1 MRYEKFTIKM
11 VRIYAKTIVNR
22 LEDGLFSSMTRY
34 IILIPLVLLFAVMLL
49 FALAMLG
56 MVSGVQIDN
65 FFQPWQ
71 STFPA
76 LTAQANTHFAT
87 A

>member
-1 MRYEKFTIKM
+1 MHYEKFMIKTA
-11 VRIYAKTIVNR
+11 RIYAKTIVNR
-22 LEDGLFSSMTRY
+22 LEDGLFSSMTKY
-34 IILIPLVLLFAVMLL
+34 IMLIPLVLLFAVMLL
-49 FALAMLG
+49 WLLVTLG
-56 MVSGVQIDN
+56 MVSGAPIDN

-76 LTAQANTHFAT
+76 LIARVNTHFAT